1 MSPHPWRYG
10 LLGLPLAFVALPL
23 YVSLPAHYAREHGVA
38 LGLLGLLLLA
48 ARCVDALADPW
59 IGRFTDRWLRRRR
72 VAPVLIGAAVLMA
85 AAFAGLFFPPRLAGG
100 ALLAWAG
107 ALLVLGYLAYSVLMI
122 SHQAWGA
129 RLGGNPLQQT
139 RLVAWREG
147 LALAG
152 VLVASVLTSR
162 DEWGLTAALLVLGLA
177 AGLATLLRSTLPGP
191 VEAQVPRWS
200 LAWRTPGFRRLLAV
214 YALNGIA
221 AAVPATLLLFFVRD
235 RLQAPEWEAGFLLA
249 YFCAAA
255 LSLPLWLRA
264 VARWGQA
271 RAWALGMVL
280 AVLGFVGAFF
290 LGTGERLAFLAIC
303 AATGAAGGADLA
315 IPGAM
320 LTRVI
325 QRAGLA
331 GRAEGAF
338 FGWWTATTKLNLALA
353 AGLALPLLQA
363 LGYQEGLRTADSL
376 RALSFTYAL
385 LPCALK
391 LLALCLLWRTP
402 ETP

>member
-1 MSPHPWRYG
+1 M
-10 LLGLPLAFVALPL
+10 
-23 YVSLPAHYAREHGVA
+23 
-38 LGLLGLLLLA
+38 
-48 ARCVDALADPW
+48 
-59 IGRFTDRWLRRRR
+59 
-72 VAPVLIGAAVLMA
+72 LIGAAGVMA
-85 AAFAGLFFPPRLAGG
+85 VAFAGLFFPPALHGS

-129 RLGGNPLQQT
+129 RLGGNTMQQT

-152 VLVASVLTSR
+152 VLVASVLTSQGA
-162 DEWGLTAALLVLGLA
+162 WGLTTALLVLGLA
-177 AGLATLLRSTLPGP
+177 VGLWLLLGQALPGP
-191 VEAQVPRWS
+191 VEAQAPPRWS

-235 RLQAPEWEAGFLLA
+235 RLQAPDWEAAFLLT

-255 LSLPLWLRA
+255 AALPLWLRA

-280 AVLGFVGAFF
+280 ALLGFSGAAL
-290 LGTGERLAFLAIC
+290 LGTGDRLAFLLIC
-303 AATGAAGGADLA
+303 AVTGAAAGADLA

-338 FGWWTATTKLNLALA
+338 FGWSGRPPPSSTWPWPPAWPCRCCRRWATRRACA
-353 AGLALPLLQA
+353 
-363 LGYQEGLRTADSL
+363 RRSL
-376 RALSFTYAL
+376 CAPFPSPT
-385 LPCALK
+385 PCCPA
-391 LLALCLLWRTP
+391 CSRPWP
-402 ETP
+402 